1 MENIASRISSA
12 LVELDSK
19 RYMLE
24 ENRLDYLEEEITDR
38 INRCDED
45 GLIDFGKDLDV
56 CTYAIEAM
64 ISTLKSIKDDVEEL
78 QMFVDEE
85 LTNGYGETEEDF
97 YREAI

>member
-1 MENIASRISSA
+1 MEDIASRISSA
-12 LVELDSK
+12 LIELDSK
-19 RYMLE
+19 RYILE

-56 CTYAIEAM
+56 CVHAIEAM

-78 QMFVDEE
+78 QMSVDEE
-85 LTNGYGETEEDF
+85 LRSEDREAEDDY